1 MKKVDRAPSSKQIYG
16 RLRLERLRHRAFP
29 LRTPGSA

>member
-1 MKKVDRAPSSKQIYG
+1 MKRTVHPPSKQIYE
-16 RLRLERLRHRAFP
+16 RLRLERLRHRDFP